1 MTCLSY
7 HIGQSQLSFPSQKST
22 GSLHKRDGRRKKW
35 RKLFVGHLP
44 KSLSLEDLRC
54 FLSEYSPI
62 EDLSLIVDPVTR
74 QPKGMRSP
82 RLLCS
87 GCAFVYVN
95 SDREAELLI
104 NSLNDKYRFPD
115 VFLCWTYDR
124 SNRSF

>member
-1 MTCLSY
+1 M
-7 HIGQSQLSFPSQKST
+7 
-22 GSLHKRDGRRKKW
+22 GSVQKRDSRRKKW

-44 KSLSLEDLRC
+44 KSLSLEELRY
-54 FLSEYSPI
+54 FLSEYAPI
-62 EDLSLIVDPVTR
+62 EDVSLIVDPVTR
-74 QPKGMRSP
+74 QPKGTFGRC
-82 RLLCS
+82 LLRS

-115 VFLCWTYDR
+115 VFSYLFYDR